1 MRINKIC
8 NSDVT
13 NEDGISVE
21 RTVQGDNGSKLVG
34 SSYREESGLIGER
47 NVRFYLEK
55 FLRFLSGFYAV
66 LR

>member
-34 SSYREESGLIGER
+34 SIAR
-47 NVRFYLEK
+47 NPD
-55 FLRFLSGFYAV
+55 
-66 LR
+66 